1 MQIIHNLDQQRF
13 ETTLDRHTAYLSY
26 DIINDDTLD
35 YKHTIVPSELGGRGI
50 GTALVEFALKYAN
63 DNNKSVVPSCSFVAH
78 YLTKNKLQK
87 TTNPEAQSMLK

>member
-1 MQIIHNLDQQRF
+1 MQIIHNLDKQQF
-13 ETTLDRHTAYLSY
+13 ETTLDGHTAYLSY
-26 DIINDDTLD
+26 DIVDDHTLN
-35 YKHTIVPSELGGRGI
+35 YNHTIVPKALGGRGI

-87 TTNPEAQSMLK
+87 TTNLKPNLC